1 MPRIYWTGSYVGIDY
16 IQINNLMRIT
26 ELLAE
31 KKLSNPTA
39 SQCAVKRLSNVRYSQ
54 CVSLGMRAHDT
65 SHTDGTGQQGV
76 KGSGHKLK
84 GRKSKSEVYG
94 GPVKDYS

>member
-1 MPRIYWTGSYVGIDY
+1 LETIVKIF
-16 IQINNLMRIT
+16 

-31 KKLSNPTA
+31 KKMKNPTA
-39 SQCAVKRLSNVRYSQ
+39 SQCSVKRLSNVRYSQ

-65 SHTDGTGQQGV
+65 GHTDGTGKQGV
-76 KGSGHKLK
+76 KGSGRPLK
-84 GRKSKSEVYG
+84 GRKAKSEKHG